1 MKQKK
6 PLLLIGI
13 DPGRNTG
20 FAVFN
25 PANKALVLR
34 TLKLH
39 KGFEHVSQLL
49 NFFSVEVDIEDPNLW
64 THFASTDK
72 KVMARIKGVGSVMRD
87 FSAWVDFFEEY
98 NIPFRKRR
106 PDKTRNSFAYDEQL
120 FRKITGYTGRCSE
133 HARVAAML
141 VWK

>member
-1 MKQKK
+1 MKANK

-25 PANKALVLR
+25 PANRALILR
-34 TLKLH
+34 TVKLH
-39 KGFEHVSQLL
+39 KGFEHVHSLL
-49 NFFSVEVDIEDPNLW
+49 NFFLVEVEIEDPNLW
-64 THFASTDK
+64 TRFAKNDT

-106 PDKTRNSFAYDEQL
+106 PDKTRNSYAYDEKL
-120 FRKITGYTGRCSE
+120 FRKITGYTARCSE

-141 VWK
+141 VYK